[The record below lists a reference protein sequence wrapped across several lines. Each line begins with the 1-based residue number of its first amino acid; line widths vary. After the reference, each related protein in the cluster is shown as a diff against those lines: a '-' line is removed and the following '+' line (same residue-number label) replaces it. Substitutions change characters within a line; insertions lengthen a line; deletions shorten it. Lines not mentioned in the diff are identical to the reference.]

1 MFKLPN
7 GANGKA
13 TDTKAPDT
21 FFQQYAP
28 VPNPIDPRQITLVPL
43 PGTGIPM
50 RDYFA
55 AKIAA
60 GFASQSDFDMDTLP
74 DSKYQAAIASDAYR
88 LADAMLKARTERND
102 SVPPSQFHEDYLK

>member
-28 VPNPIDPRQITLVPL
+28 VPNPIDPRQITLVLL

-55 AKIAA
+55 AKAMTALTIERN
-60 GFASQSDFDMDTLP
+60 GFDVQNYNFP
-74 DSKYQAAIASDAYR
+74 AIARDAYH
-88 LADAMLKARTERND
+88 LADAMLKARAQSKPEEKGFPYTD
-102 SVPPSQFHEDYLK
+102 GQL